1 MTTSSRSTRVL
12 RIGILR
18 HGNILQERLIPSGDS
33 VSVGESS
40 SNTFVL
46 PPTPLLAPKHQLF
59 EATPQGYRLRLTE
72 GMKGKLSAGGA
83 VVSLDALAREP
94 SATRENGVVCVPLT
108 QQDRGK
114 IVIDGVSILFQFIEP
129 PPVCVATPLQQ
140 MDFRPRL
147 MEEDDPVFLGFLGL
161 WSALAS
167 ILVIWVWSAEPEPYE
182 ITDLPDRIAKLT
194 LPPKVVVPDVEP
206 EVDEQAPPIEVVRDR
221 VPVDRIDEPPA
232 PPADAPRDE
241 QQLRDHVL
249 ENSTLLAE
257 LIVTRGDSPT
267 RAAAMWSDEE
277 KGLADLDDALA
288 NAGGITTDASQ
299 AGPRRGTG
307 GTDRAADIDD
317 LVSTGGGD
325 ARSIEGP
332 AVQIAS
338 VRSEPGQVEV
348 HDGDSSEV
356 EETIRHNAGSL
367 NYCYERRLKAR
378 PDLHGRVEVSWV
390 VEDGEV
396 VGTPLVVLNTT
407 DDPQLATCVQR
418 QIRRWTFAGFTGEAS
433 NPFIFQPK

>member
-1 MTTSSRSTRVL
+1 
-12 RIGILR
+12 
-18 HGNILQERLIPSGDS
+18 
-33 VSVGESS
+33 
-40 SNTFVL
+40 
-46 PPTPLLAPKHQLF
+46 
-59 EATPQGYRLRLTE
+59 
-72 GMKGKLSAGGA
+72 MKGKLSAGGA
-83 VVSLDALAREP
+83 VVSLGALAREP

-206 EVDEQAPPIEVVRDR
+206 EVDDEVEAPPIEVVRDR
-221 VPVDRIDEPPA
+221 TPVDRVAETPA

-241 QQLRDHVL
+241 EQLREDV
-249 ENSTLLAE
+249 EKKSVLLAR
-257 LIVTRGDSPT
+257 LLGTKGDSPT
-267 RAAAMWSDEE
+267 RADEIWSDEE
-277 KGLADLDDALA
+277 KGLADIDVALA
-288 NAGGITTDASQ
+288 HAGGVTTSASS
-299 AGPRRGTG
+299 AGPRRTSS
-307 GTDRAADIDD
+307 GTDRAADIED
-317 LVSTGGGD
+317 LVGVGGGD
-325 ARSIEGP
+325 ARTIEGP